1 MPDSKQSL
9 GQRWVMVWVVG
20 NTSMVVC
27 WHWPNIGPTLK
38 FQQLKNC
45 MLLVQRWHFNYTPTV
60 DFELWSQSWPNTCL
74 LTVVIFLNIKYIL
87 IIQKLYNLLFNANC
101 VILFYNN
108 NFIIYLI
115 ILIDFDNLEF
125 DKILEFVV

>member
-1 MPDSKQSL
+1 
-9 GQRWVMVWVVG
+9 
-20 NTSMVVC
+20 
-27 WHWPNIGPTLK
+27 
-38 FQQLKNC
+38 
-45 MLLVQRWHFNYTPTV
+45 MLLVQRWHFNYAPTV
-60 DFELWSQSWPNTCL
+60 DFELWGQSWPNTCL

-87 IIQKLYNLLFNANC
+87 IIQKLYNLLLNANC